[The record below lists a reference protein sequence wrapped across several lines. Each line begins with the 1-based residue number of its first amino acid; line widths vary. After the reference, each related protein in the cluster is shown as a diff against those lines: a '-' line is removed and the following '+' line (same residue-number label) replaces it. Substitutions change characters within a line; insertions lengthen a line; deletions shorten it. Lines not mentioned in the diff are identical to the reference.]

1 MQRGAKQRQ
10 LIPGHHHSSS
20 GMIRISTVRPSGETV
35 VKLAWTVVQ
44 GGDTATPGLATE
56 YHG

>member
-20 GMIRISTVRPSGETV
+20 GMIRLSTVRPPGETV
-35 VKLAWTVVQ
+35 VKLTRIVVQ

-56 YHG
+56 CHG